1 MPCDFPLKGYRTPPG
16 SDQPITFNPLKALN
30 STNPIDLPC
39 GRCTGCRIDKSRDW
53 AIRCMHE
60 AQMHPSNSFI
70 TLTYADEHVPDDYSV
85 YVRTLQL
92 FMKRLRKSLKTST
105 VRFFGC
111 GEYGDRFYRP
121 HYHAIIFNHD
131 FPDRKFLKFTDT
143 GERLYTSEKLLDVWP
158 YGYNTIGDVTFKS
171 AAYCSRYVLKKQ
183 VGDKA
188 DEHYWR
194 LNPFTM
200 QMVRQQPEFATQ
212 SRMPG
217 LGLSWFY
224 KYKADVFPSDFV
236 VVDGN
241 KLPVP
246 RYYLTKLAEEEQEL
260 IKKARSKNRPT
271 KAERAKPRLQARAEV
286 RDSRLS
292 QLKRNLKDH

>member
-30 STNPIDLPC
+30 STNPILLPC
-39 GRCTGCRIDKSRDW
+39 QRCTGCRIDKSRDW

-70 TLTYADEHVPDDYSV
+70 TLTYADEHLPDDYSV
-85 YVRTLQL
+85 NVRTFQL
-92 FMKRLRKSLKTST
+92 FMKRLRKSLPHEI
-105 VRFFGC
+105 RFFGC
-111 GEYGDRFYRP
+111 GEYGDKFYRP

-131 FPDRKFLKFTDT
+131 FPDKQFLKFTPQ
-143 GERLYTSEKLLDVWP
+143 GEKLFASEALLKVWP
-158 YGYNTIGDVTFKS
+158 YGHNTIGDVTFKS
-171 AAYCSRYVLKKQ
+171 AAYCSRYVMKKM

-194 LNPFTM
+194 INPYT
-200 QMVRQQPEFATQ
+200 QQWVRQQTEFATQ
-212 SRMPG
+212 SRNPG
-217 LGLSWFY
+217 LAAEWFE
-224 KYKADVFPSDFV
+224 KYKSDVFPSDFV
-236 VVDGN
+236 VVNGN

-246 RYYLTKLAEEEQEL
+246 RYYLTKLAEEEQEKL
-260 IKKARSKNRPT
+260 KRLRRKNSLKHKPDRTPARL
-271 KAERAKPRLQARAEV
+271 AVRAEV
-286 RDSRLS
+286 RDSKLS